1 METIVAL
8 STPAGN
14 SGVAVIRVSGDKSLN
29 ILQKITRNNDNYEP
43 RKMYLKKVYIKDYAD
58 ACLVVYF
65 CAPFSFTGEDVIEIQ
80 SHGGYFLAQQIIKEC
95 ISLGCVMADAGEFS
109 KRAFINGKINCG

>member
-43 RKMYLKKVYIKDYAD
+43 RKMYLKKVYIKD
-58 ACLVVYF
+58 
-65 CAPFSFTGEDVIEIQ
+65 
-80 SHGGYFLAQQIIKEC
+80 
-95 ISLGCVMADAGEFS
+95 
-109 KRAFINGKINCG
+109 